1 MKRLGQDVPPSQL
14 NKVFKDIDTDGTGD
28 IGWDEFVAMVSIPG
42 AAFVSSAEAVIARIV
57 QRCQGP

>member
-42 AAFVSSAEAVIARIV
+42 AAFVSSAAEESRS
-57 QRCQGP
+57 C